1 MNKLQKYVGVL
12 SAIRVRITGLALFA
26 LLIALGGMDA
36 MAQGSVPAEVQTVVD
51 NVNATTALIFAAI
64 GVAVAFVVGIR
75 WARRIK

>member
-1 MNKLQKYVGVL
+1 MNNLKKYALTG
-12 SAIRVRITGLALFA
+12 AGLALA
-26 LLIALGGMDA
+26 TGA

-51 NVNATTALIFAAI
+51 NVNATTAVVFAAI